1 MLHNR
6 FSSKIIKM
14 FSGTIKDSLERNS
27 QMKFHSVHKRLRLP
41 TKN

>member
-14 FSGTIKDSLERNS
+14 FPGTIKDSLGRNS
-27 QMKFHSVHKRLRLP
+27 QMIFHSVYKRLTLP

>member
-6 FSSKIIKM
+6 FSGKIIKM
-14 FSGTIKDSLERNS
+14 FPGTIKDSLGRNS
-27 QMKFHSVHKRLRLP
+27 QMKFHSVYERLRLP